1 MYIKNYFE
9 QKIRDIKEL
18 FLSDNLNL
26 DFELIRY
33 KKIDNCLVLWIKLQN
48 SNYKLVIF
56 AEKENYKIFVFD
68 SSGNHNLY
76 EIFSDSGQSSSTS
89 KSQSIIKEG
98 DYYYLLSPLSG
109 KIEKVNVKDTYE
121 EGEVIAIVS
130 AMKMEHPLTADKKY
144 KFVEALVQVGQFVD
158 INQKIVKLQ

>member
-1 MYIKNYFE
+1 MYIKNHAE
-9 QKIRDIKEL
+9 QKIIEIKEL
-18 FLSDNLNL
+18 LLIQNVNP

-33 KKIDNCLVLWIKLQN
+33 KKTENCLVLWIKLQN
-48 SNYKLVIF
+48 ANYKLVIF
-56 AEKENYKIFVFD
+56 AEKENYKIFAFD

-76 EIFSDSGQSSSTS
+76 EIFSNSGQSSSTS

-98 DYYYLLSPLSG
+98 DYYYLVSPLSG
-109 KIEKVNVKDTYE
+109 KIEKINIKDVYE

-130 AMKMEHPLTADKKY
+130 AMKMEHPLIADKKY
-144 KFVEALVQVGQFVD
+144 KFIEALAQVGQFVD